1 VYDDQLRQED
11 KGKNATNMYERRVA
25 RKKNKVKLNRELVRT
40 ASPETM
46 IENRERK
53 NEPHIRGCTWLVTYS
68 IQTRVSSED
77 IVKYA
82 MKSATFAG
90 LRRLCEAV
98 LQRTSILDIG
108 DALARSRGTHRAH
121 RHGR

>member
-1 VYDDQLRQED
+1 
-11 KGKNATNMYERRVA
+11 MYERRVP
-25 RKKNKVKLNRELVRT
+25 RKENKVKPNRKLVRM
-40 ASPETM
+40 ASPKTM

-77 IVKYA
+77 TVKYA
-82 MKSATFAG
+82 MKSATFAC

-98 LQRTSILDIG
+98 LQRTNILYIG
-108 DALARSRGTHRAH
+108 NALARSRGTHRAH